1 MVYVV
6 AATVFAL
13 IALVCVLIAARQ
25 RDILAKTLDELDRLR
40 EERQVIIDFLHRSAD
55 DIGSGANREKIY
67 KRTVRATALSCG
79 AMSACVYEKTADGK
93 LVAKAC
99 EGLFPP
105 QTKKIGRRKNGELR
119 AKYIEDALMAE
130 TIEPNEGILGEVA
143 ASGRGVL
150 IKDAL
155 KDPRIIKHDDE
166 SLKIRSFMAVPLI
179 FRGQLSGVLAVANP
193 ISGRAFTDT
202 EFSLAKSLG
211 EQCALA
217 LQNAEAVSALLMRN
231 KLEFDLRLASSIQR
245 YLLPENLPQTESLE
259 FAVKYLPQ
267 QLIGGDFYDFFKL
280 PHGKIGVVIGDV
292 SGKGIPA
299 AILMALCQTKL
310 RYIAMSGKSPAQTLC
325 LLNSE
330 MVHAMRSDMFI
341 TIIYLVIDPKSG
353 EARFARAGHEPPL
366 LARADSDEAAQ
377 PLKSSGMAL
386 GMVSEEL
393 FDEVMEDASFK
404 MNSGDVLV
412 LYTDGLTEA
421 ANPEGGEFTAKKLAQ
436 TISTLCS
443 RNANDLNDEI
453 IKSVEAFMGPGN
465 KYGDD
470 LTLLTVKKI

>member
-13 IALVCVLIAARQ
+13 IALVCVLIAAKQ

-105 QTKKIGRRKNGELR
+105 QTKRIGRRKNGELR
-119 AKYIEDALMAE
+119 AKYIEDALIAE

-143 ASGRGVL
+143 ASGRSVL

-166 SLKIRSFMAVPLI
+166 SLKIRSFMVVPLI

-245 YLLPENLPQTESLE
+245 YLLPENLPQTDSLE

-330 MVHAMRSDMFI
+330 MVYAMRSDMFI
-341 TIIYLVIDPKSG
+341 TIIYLVIDPESG
-353 EARFARAGHEPPL
+353 EAKFARAGHEPPL
-366 LARADSDEAAQ
+366 LARADSGEAAQ

-436 TISTLCS
+436 TISTLRS

-453 IKSVEAFMGPGN
+453 IKSVESFMGPGN

>member
-13 IALVCVLIAARQ
+13 IALVCVLIAAKQ

-119 AKYIEDALMAE
+119 AKYIEDALIAE

-166 SLKIRSFMAVPLI
+166 SLKIRSFMVVPLI

-245 YLLPENLPQTESLE
+245 YLLPENLPQTDSLE

-393 FDEVMEDASFK
+393 FDEVMDDASFK

-436 TISTLCS
+436 TISTLRS

-453 IKSVEAFMGPGN
+453 IKSVESFMGPGN

>member
-1 MVYVV
+1 MAYVV
-6 AATVFAL
+6 VATVLAL
-13 IALVCVLIAARQ
+13 IALVCVLIAAKQ

-105 QTKKIGRRKNGELR
+105 QTKKIGRRKSGELR

-245 YLLPENLPQTESLE
+245 YLLPENLPQTESIE

>member
-1 MVYVV
+1 MAYVV
-6 AATVFAL
+6 VATVLAL
-13 IALVCVLIAARQ
+13 IALVCVLIAAKQ

-412 LYTDGLTEA
+412 LYTDGLTET

-436 TISTLCS
+436 TISTLRS

>member
-13 IALVCVLIAARQ
+13 IALVCVLIAAKQ

-119 AKYIEDALMAE
+119 AKYIEDALIAE

-143 ASGRGVL
+143 ASGRSVL

-166 SLKIRSFMAVPLI
+166 SLKIRSFMVVPLI

-245 YLLPENLPQTESLE
+245 YLLPENLPQTDSLE

-353 EARFARAGHEPPL
+353 EARFARAR
-366 LARADSDEAAQ
+366 ARAPAACTRR
-377 PLKSSGMAL
+377 L
-386 GMVSEEL
+386 
-393 FDEVMEDASFK
+393 
-404 MNSGDVLV
+404 
-412 LYTDGLTEA
+412 
-421 ANPEGGEFTAKKLAQ
+421 
-436 TISTLCS
+436 
-443 RNANDLNDEI
+443 
-453 IKSVEAFMGPGN
+453 
-465 KYGDD
+465 
-470 LTLLTVKKI
+470 

>member
-6 AATVFAL
+6 AATVFAH
-13 IALVCVLIAARQ
+13 IALVCVLIAAKQ
-25 RDILAKTLDELDRLR
+25 REILAKTLDELDRLR

-119 AKYIEDALMAE
+119 AKYIEDALIAE

-166 SLKIRSFMAVPLI
+166 SLKIRSFMVVPLI

-245 YLLPENLPQTESLE
+245 YLLPENLPQTDSLE

-353 EARFARAGHEPPL
+353 EAKFARAGHEPPL

-436 TISTLCS
+436 TISTLRS

-453 IKSVEAFMGPGN
+453 IKSVESFMGPGN

>member
-13 IALVCVLIAARQ
+13 IALVCVLIAAKQ
-25 RDILAKTLDELDRLR
+25 REILAKTLDELDRLR

-105 QTKKIGRRKNGELR
+105 QTKRIGRRKNGELR
-119 AKYIEDALMAE
+119 AKYIEDALIAE

-143 ASGRGVL
+143 ASGRSVL

-166 SLKIRSFMAVPLI
+166 SLKIRSFMVVPLI

-245 YLLPENLPQTESLE
+245 YLLPENLPQTDSLE

-292 SGKGIPA
+292 SSKGIPA

-341 TIIYLVIDPKSG
+341 TIIYLVIDPESG
-353 EARFARAGHEPPL
+353 EAKFARAGHEPPL

-421 ANPEGGEFTAKKLAQ
+421 PNPEGGEFTAKKLAQ
-436 TISTLCS
+436 TISTLRS

-453 IKSVEAFMGPGN
+453 IKSVESFMGPGN

>member
-13 IALVCVLIAARQ
+13 IALVCVLIAAKQ
-25 RDILAKTLDELDRLR
+25 REILAKTLDELDRLR

-119 AKYIEDALMAE
+119 AKYIEDALIAE

-143 ASGRGVL
+143 ASGRSVL

-166 SLKIRSFMAVPLI
+166 SLKIRSFMVVPLI

-245 YLLPENLPQTESLE
+245 YLLPENLPQTDNLE

-280 PHGKIGVVIGDV
+280 PNGKIGVVIGDV

-341 TIIYLVIDPKSG
+341 TIIYLVIDPESG
-353 EARFARAGHEPPL
+353 EAKFARAGHEPPL

-436 TISTLCS
+436 TISTLRS

-453 IKSVEAFMGPGN
+453 IKSVESFMGPGN

>member
-1 MVYVV
+1 MAYVV
-6 AATVFAL
+6 VATVLAL
-13 IALVCVLIAARQ
+13 IALVCVLIAAKQ

-119 AKYIEDALMAE
+119 AKYIEDALIAE

-310 RYIAMSGKSPAQTLC
+310 RYIAMSGKSLAQTLC

>member
-1 MVYVV
+1 MAYVV
-6 AATVFAL
+6 VATVLAL
-13 IALVCVLIAARQ
+13 IALVCVLIAAKQ

-105 QTKKIGRRKNGELR
+105 QTKKIGRHKNSELR

-366 LARADSDEAAQ
+366 LARADSEEAAQ

-436 TISTLCS
+436 TISTLRS

>member
-13 IALVCVLIAARQ
+13 IALVCVLIAAKQ
-25 RDILAKTLDELDRLR
+25 REILAKTLDELDRLR

-105 QTKKIGRRKNGELR
+105 QTKRIGRRKNGELR
-119 AKYIEDALMAE
+119 AKYIEDALIAE

-166 SLKIRSFMAVPLI
+166 SLKIRSFMVVPLI

-245 YLLPENLPQTESLE
+245 YLLPENLPQTDSLE

-353 EARFARAGHEPPL
+353 EAKFARAGHEPPL

-436 TISTLCS
+436 TISTLRS

-453 IKSVEAFMGPGN
+453 IKSVESFMGPGN

>member
-1 MVYVV
+1 MAYVV
-6 AATVFAL
+6 VATVLAL
-13 IALVCVLIAARQ
+13 IALVCVLIAAKQ

-366 LARADSDEAAQ
+366 LARADSEEAAQ

-436 TISTLCS
+436 TISTLRS

-453 IKSVEAFMGPGN
+453 IKSVESFMGPGN

>member
-13 IALVCVLIAARQ
+13 IALVCVLIAAKQ

-105 QTKKIGRRKNGELR
+105 QTKKIGRRKSGELR

-436 TISTLCS
+436 TISTLRS

>member
-13 IALVCVLIAARQ
+13 IALVCVLIAAKQ

-119 AKYIEDALMAE
+119 AKYIEDALIAE

-143 ASGRGVL
+143 ASGRSVL

-166 SLKIRSFMAVPLI
+166 SLKIRSFMVVPLI

-245 YLLPENLPQTESLE
+245 YLLPENLPQTDSLE

-393 FDEVMEDASFK
+393 FDEVMENASFK

-436 TISTLCS
+436 TISTLRS

-453 IKSVEAFMGPGN
+453 IKSVESFMGPGN

>member
-1 MVYVV
+1 
-6 AATVFAL
+6 
-13 IALVCVLIAARQ
+13 
-25 RDILAKTLDELDRLR
+25 
-40 EERQVIIDFLHRSAD
+40 
-55 DIGSGANREKIY
+55 
-67 KRTVRATALSCG
+67 
-79 AMSACVYEKTADGK
+79 MSACVYEKTADGK

-436 TISTLCS
+436 TISTLRS

>member
-6 AATVFAL
+6 VATVLAL
-13 IALVCVLIAARQ
+13 IALVCVLIAAKQ

-436 TISTLCS
+436 TISTLRS

>member
-13 IALVCVLIAARQ
+13 IALVCVLIAAKQ

-67 KRTVRATALSCG
+67 KRTVRTTALSCG

-119 AKYIEDALMAE
+119 AKYIEDALIAE

-166 SLKIRSFMAVPLI
+166 SLKIRSFMVVPLI

-245 YLLPENLPQTESLE
+245 YLLPENLPQTDSLE

-353 EARFARAGHEPPL
+353 EAKFARAGHEPPL

-436 TISTLCS
+436 TISTLRS

-453 IKSVEAFMGPGN
+453 IKSVESFMGPGN

>member
-436 TISTLCS
+436 TISTLRS

>member
-1 MVYVV
+1 M
-6 AATVFAL
+6 
-13 IALVCVLIAARQ
+13 CVLIAAKQ

-105 QTKKIGRRKNGELR
+105 QTKRIGRRKNGELR
-119 AKYIEDALMAE
+119 AKYIENALIAE
-130 TIEPNEGILGEVA
+130 TIEPNEGILGEVT

-155 KDPRIIKHDDE
+155 KIKHDDE
-166 SLKIRSFMAVPLI
+166 SLKIRSFMVVPLI

-245 YLLPENLPQTESLE
+245 YLLPENLPQTDSLE

-341 TIIYLVIDPKSG
+341 TIIYLVIDPESG
-353 EARFARAGHEPPL
+353 EAKFARAGHEPPL

-436 TISTLCS
+436 TISTLRS

-453 IKSVEAFMGPGN
+453 IKSVESFMGPGN

>member
-13 IALVCVLIAARQ
+13 IALVCVLIAAKQ
-25 RDILAKTLDELDRLR
+25 REILAKTLDELDRLR

-105 QTKKIGRRKNGELR
+105 QTKRIGRRKNGELR
-119 AKYIEDALMAE
+119 AKYIENALMAE

-143 ASGRGVL
+143 ASGRSVL

-166 SLKIRSFMAVPLI
+166 SLKIRSFMVVPLI

-245 YLLPENLPQTESLE
+245 YLLPENLPQTASLE

-353 EARFARAGHEPPL
+353 EAKFARAGHEPPL

-386 GMVSEEL
+386 GMVSEEI

-436 TISTLCS
+436 TISTLRS

-453 IKSVEAFMGPGN
+453 IKSVESFMGPGN

>member
-13 IALVCVLIAARQ
+13 IALVCVLIAAKQ

-99 EGLFPP
+99 EGLFSP

-166 SLKIRSFMAVPLI
+166 SLKIRSFMVVPLI

-245 YLLPENLPQTESLE
+245 YLLPENLPQTDSLE

-421 ANPEGGEFTAKKLAQ
+421 VNPEGGEFTAKKLAQ
-436 TISTLCS
+436 TISTLRS

-453 IKSVEAFMGPGN
+453 IKSVESFMGPGN

>member
-13 IALVCVLIAARQ
+13 IALVCVLIAAKQ
-25 RDILAKTLDELDRLR
+25 REILAKTLDELDRLR

-119 AKYIEDALMAE
+119 AKYIEDALIAE

-143 ASGRGVL
+143 ASGRSVL

-166 SLKIRSFMAVPLI
+166 SLKIRSFMVVPLI

-245 YLLPENLPQTESLE
+245 YLLPENLPQTDSLE

-341 TIIYLVIDPKSG
+341 TIIYLVIDPESG
-353 EARFARAGHEPPL
+353 EAKFARAGHEPPL
-366 LARADSDEAAQ
+366 LACADSDEAAQ

-436 TISTLCS
+436 TISTLRS

-453 IKSVEAFMGPGN
+453 IKSVESFMGPGN

>member
-6 AATVFAL
+6 AAIVFAL
-13 IALVCVLIAARQ
+13 IALVCVLIAAKQ

-436 TISTLCS
+436 TISTLRS

>member
-13 IALVCVLIAARQ
+13 IALVCVLIAAKQ

-67 KRTVRATALSCG
+67 KRTVRATAL
-79 AMSACVYEKTADGK
+79 
-93 LVAKAC
+93 AC

-119 AKYIEDALMAE
+119 AKYIEDALIAE

-143 ASGRGVL
+143 ASGRSVL

-166 SLKIRSFMAVPLI
+166 SLKIRSFMVVPLI

-245 YLLPENLPQTESLE
+245 YLLPENLPQTDSLE

-341 TIIYLVIDPKSG
+341 TIIYLVIDPESG
-353 EARFARAGHEPPL
+353 EAKFARAGHEPPL

-436 TISTLCS
+436 TISTLRS

-453 IKSVEAFMGPGN
+453 IKSVESFMGPGN

>member
-13 IALVCVLIAARQ
+13 IALVCVLIAAKQ

-119 AKYIEDALMAE
+119 AKYIEDALIAE

-166 SLKIRSFMAVPLI
+166 SLKIRSFMVVPLI

-245 YLLPENLPQTESLE
+245 YLLPENLPQTDSLE

-310 RYIAMSGKSPAQTLC
+310 RYIAMSGKSPAQTLS

-341 TIIYLVIDPKSG
+341 TIIYLVIDPESG
-353 EARFARAGHEPPL
+353 EAKFARAGHEPPL

-436 TISTLCS
+436 TISTLRS

-453 IKSVEAFMGPGN
+453 IKSVESFMGPGN

>member
-1 MVYVV
+1 MAYVV
-6 AATVFAL
+6 VATVLAL
-13 IALVCVLIAARQ
+13 IALVCVLIAAKQ

-55 DIGSGANREKIY
+55 DIGSGSNREKIY

-436 TISTLCS
+436 TISTLRS

>member
-6 AATVFAL
+6 AAIVFAL
-13 IALVCVLIAARQ
+13 IALVCVLIAAKQ

-79 AMSACVYEKTADGK
+79 AMSACVYEKTAYGK

-436 TISTLCS
+436 TISTLRS

>member
-13 IALVCVLIAARQ
+13 IALVCVLIAAKQ

-105 QTKKIGRRKNGELR
+105 QTKRIGRRKNGELR

-143 ASGRGVL
+143 ASGRSVL

-166 SLKIRSFMAVPLI
+166 SLKIRSFMVVPLI

-245 YLLPENLPQTESLE
+245 YLLPENLPQTDSLE

-341 TIIYLVIDPKSG
+341 TIIYLVIDPESG
-353 EARFARAGHEPPL
+353 EAKFARAGHEPPL
-366 LARADSDEAAQ
+366 LARADSGEVAQ

-436 TISTLCS
+436 TISTLRS

-453 IKSVEAFMGPGN
+453 IKSVESFMGPGN

>member
-13 IALVCVLIAARQ
+13 TALVCVLIAARQ

>member
-13 IALVCVLIAARQ
+13 IALVCVLIAAKQ

-119 AKYIEDALMAE
+119 AKYIEDALIAE

-166 SLKIRSFMAVPLI
+166 SLKIRSFMVVPLI

-245 YLLPENLPQTESLE
+245 YLLPENLPQTDSLE

-341 TIIYLVIDPKSG
+341 TIIYLVIDPESG
-353 EARFARAGHEPPL
+353 EAKFARAGHEPPL

-436 TISTLCS
+436 TISTLRS

-453 IKSVEAFMGPGN
+453 IKSVESFIGPRN

>member
-1 MVYVV
+1 M
-6 AATVFAL
+6 
-13 IALVCVLIAARQ
+13 
-25 RDILAKTLDELDRLR
+25 
-40 EERQVIIDFLHRSAD
+40 
-55 DIGSGANREKIY
+55 
-67 KRTVRATALSCG
+67 
-79 AMSACVYEKTADGK
+79 
-93 LVAKAC
+93 
-99 EGLFPP
+99 
-105 QTKKIGRRKNGELR
+105 R

-143 ASGRGVL
+143 ASGRSVL

-166 SLKIRSFMAVPLI
+166 SLKIRSFMVVPLI

-245 YLLPENLPQTESLE
+245 YLLPENLPQTDSLE

-299 AILMALCQTKL
+299 AILMALC
-310 RYIAMSGKSPAQTLC
+310 
-325 LLNSE
+325 
-330 MVHAMRSDMFI
+330 
-341 TIIYLVIDPKSG
+341 
-353 EARFARAGHEPPL
+353 
-366 LARADSDEAAQ
+366 
-377 PLKSSGMAL
+377 
-386 GMVSEEL
+386 
-393 FDEVMEDASFK
+393 
-404 MNSGDVLV
+404 
-412 LYTDGLTEA
+412 
-421 ANPEGGEFTAKKLAQ
+421 
-436 TISTLCS
+436 
-443 RNANDLNDEI
+443 
-453 IKSVEAFMGPGN
+453 
-465 KYGDD
+465 
-470 LTLLTVKKI
+470 

>member
-6 AATVFAL
+6 VATVLAL
-13 IALVCVLIAARQ
+13 IALVCVLIAAKQ

-105 QTKKIGRRKNGELR
+105 QTKKIGRRKNSELR

-436 TISTLCS
+436 TISTLRS

>member
-1 MVYVV
+1 MAYVV
-6 AATVFAL
+6 VATVLAL
-13 IALVCVLIAARQ
+13 IALVCVLIAAKQ

-179 FRGQLSGVLAVANP
+179 FRGQLSGVLAIANP

-366 LARADSDEAAQ
+366 LARADSDGAAQ

-436 TISTLCS
+436 TISTLRS

>member
-1 MVYVV
+1 MAYVV
-6 AATVFAL
+6 VATVLAL
-13 IALVCVLIAARQ
+13 IALVCVLIAAKQ

-79 AMSACVYEKTADGK
+79 AMSACVYEKTADGN

-105 QTKKIGRRKNGELR
+105 QTKKIGRRKSGELR

-166 SLKIRSFMAVPLI
+166 SLKIRSFMVVPLI

-353 EARFARAGHEPPL
+353 ESRFARAGHEPPL

-436 TISTLCS
+436 TISTLRS

>member
-1 MVYVV
+1 MAYVV
-6 AATVFAL
+6 VATVLAL
-13 IALVCVLIAARQ
+13 IALVCVLIAAKQ

-150 IKDAL
+150 IKDAI

-166 SLKIRSFMAVPLI
+166 SLKIRSFMVVPLI

-245 YLLPENLPQTESLE
+245 YLLPENLPQTDSLE

-436 TISTLCS
+436 TISTLRS

>member
-1 MVYVV
+1 MAYVV
-6 AATVFAL
+6 VATVLAL
-13 IALVCVLIAARQ
+13 IALVCVLIAAKQ

-55 DIGSGANREKIY
+55 DIGSGSNREKIY

-79 AMSACVYEKTADGK
+79 AMSACVYEKTADGN

-105 QTKKIGRRKNGELR
+105 QTKKIGRRKSGELR

-436 TISTLCS
+436 TISTLRS

>member
-1 MVYVV
+1 MAYVV
-6 AATVFAL
+6 VATVLAL
-13 IALVCVLIAARQ
+13 IALVCVLIAAKQ

-99 EGLFPP
+99 EGLIPP

-436 TISTLCS
+436 TISTLRS